1 MSARRRRNGVGKG
14 TTMRYPTIEHH
25 GTSEG
30 VTGSCHQLH
39 MHATSS
45 LLVDCGLF
53 QGSETSA
60 DGRASAG
67 QLAIEFALQTVKA
80 LVVTHVHID
89 HVGRIPYLLA
99 AGFEGPILCSEAS
112 AKLLPIVLVDA
123 FKLSFSRDQQRIDRY
138 IDIVES
144 RLAALPYQHWFTLE
158 DTDELNARIRLQRA
172 GHIIGS
178 AYVEID
184 LDYPQAGE
192 SKRIVFSGDLG
203 APHAPFLMPPQPPER
218 ADILVLEST
227 YGDRIHEDRQTRR
240 QRLEAVI
247 EQALQDQGT
256 VLIPAFS
263 IGRTQELLY
272 ELEEIIHTRSVG
284 ASSLANMLPSETVP
298 ASSASVGA
306 SLLANSATDRP
317 PLATETSVTP
327 IPPLSTEERA
337 APILPLPSEKRA
349 NSDHLPLPSGER
361 AGVRGR
367 EAMPENGITSESAGV
382 RGNETSPAISSDAE
396 QPPLPL
402 RERAGERGQK
412 AAANHSPDQ
421 TTTNWSELP
430 IILDS
435 PLASR
440 FTAAYRELKPFWNQ
454 EARDRVQSGR
464 RPLSFEQLITI
475 DSHSDHQRI
484 VNHLTQTAR
493 PAIVIAGGGMCSG
506 GRIVNYLKAML
517 GDKRHNVLFVGYQ
530 ARGTPG
536 HNIQTYGPKG
546 GYVNLD
552 GERFDIRAGI
562 SSIGGYSAHADQNG
576 LVDFVTGMQQWP
588 TEIRVVHGE
597 RGMKQALAGVLKVSF
612 AFYGREL
619 TLRV

>member
-1 MSARRRRNGVGKG
+1 MG
-14 TTMRYPTIEHH
+14 YPQIEHH
-25 GTSEG
+25 GAKDG
-30 VTGSCHQLH
+30 VTGSCHQLD
-39 MHATSS
+39 MNATTS

-53 QGSETSA
+53 QG
-60 DGRASAG
+60 DDASIPSG
-67 QLAIEFALQTVKA
+67 EGGSRLPIDFPLDTIKA

-99 AGFEGPILCSEAS
+99 AGFAGPILCSEAS
-112 AKLLPIVLVDA
+112 AKLLPIVLEDA
-123 FKLSFSRDQQRIDRY
+123 FKLSFSRDQQRIERY

-144 RLAALPYQHWFTLE
+144 RLVALPYQHWFTLV
-158 DTDELNARIRLQRA
+158 DTEELKARIRLQRA

-184 LDYPQAGE
+184 LNYPQAGE

-203 APHAPFLMPPQPPER
+203 APHAPFLMPPQPPEC

-227 YGDRIHEDRQTRR
+227 YGDRLHEDRQTRR

-298 ASSASVGA
+298 ASSTSVGA
-306 SLLANSATDRP
+306 SLLANTTTDRP
-317 PLATETSVTP
+317 PLPTETSATP
-327 IPPLSTEERA
+327 IPPL
-337 APILPLPSEKRA
+337 PP
-349 NSDHLPLPSGER
+349 GER

-367 EAMPENGITSESAGV
+367 EAMPENGITSESAGM

-402 RERAGERGQK
+402 RERAGERGINETPL
-412 AAANHSPDQ
+412 AANHSPDQ
-421 TTTNWSELP
+421 STTNWPELP

-454 EARDRVQSGR
+454 EARDRDQSGR
-464 RPLSFEQLITI
+464 RPLAFEQLITI

-530 ARGTPG
+530 AKGTPG
-536 HNIQTYGPKG
+536 HAIQTYGPKG

-597 RGMKQALAGVLKVSF
+597 QRAKEALAEALKARYIDDNKDV
-612 AFYGREL
+612 EL
-619 TLRV
+619 RL

>member
-1 MSARRRRNGVGKG
+1 MG
-14 TTMRYPTIEHH
+14 YPQIEHH
-25 GTSEG
+25 GAKDG
-30 VTGSCHQLH
+30 VTGSCHQLD
-39 MHATSS
+39 MNATTS

-53 QGSETSA
+53 QG
-60 DGRASAG
+60 DDASIPSG
-67 QLAIEFALQTVKA
+67 EGGSRLPIDFPLDTIKA

-112 AKLLPIVLVDA
+112 AKLLPIVLEDA
-123 FKLSFSRDQQRIDRY
+123 FKLSFSRDQQRIERY

-144 RLAALPYQHWFTLE
+144 RLVALPYQHWFTLV

-184 LDYPQAGE
+184 LNYPQAGE

-227 YGDRIHEDRQTRR
+227 YGDRLHEDRQTRR

-284 ASSLANMLPSETVP
+284 ANSLANVLPSETVP
-298 ASSASVGA
+298 APVGA
-306 SLLANSATDRP
+306 SSLANSNSDRLSLP
-317 PLATETSVTP
+317 TETSATP

-337 APILPLPSEKRA
+337 APVLPLPSEKRA
-349 NSDHLPLPSGER
+349 NS
-361 AGVRGR
+361 
-367 EAMPENGITSESAGV
+367 ESAGV
-382 RGNETSPAISSDAE
+382 RGETAGDTPA
-396 QPPLPL
+396 
-402 RERAGERGQK
+402 
-412 AAANHSPDQ
+412 
-421 TTTNWSELP
+421 TNWPELP

-454 EARDRVQSGR
+454 EARDRLQSGR

-530 ARGTPG
+530 AKGTPG
-536 HNIQTYGPKG
+536 HAIQTYGPKG

-552 GERFDIRAGI
+552 GERIDIRAGI

-597 RGMKQALAGVLKVSF
+597 QEAKQTLADRLYAEYEQRNRPLLEIVS
-612 AFYGREL
+612 ATR
-619 TLRV
+619 T

>member
-1 MSARRRRNGVGKG
+1 MG
-14 TTMRYPTIEHH
+14 YPQIEHH
-25 GTSEG
+25 GAKDG
-30 VTGSCHQLH
+30 VTGSCHQLD
-39 MHATSS
+39 MNATAS

-53 QGSETSA
+53 QGN
-60 DGRASAG
+60 DASIPSG
-67 QLAIEFALQTVKA
+67 EGGSRLPIDFPLNTIKA

-112 AKLLPIVLVDA
+112 AKLLPIVLEDA
-123 FKLSFSRDQQRIDRY
+123 FKLSFSRDQQRIERY

-144 RLAALPYQHWFTLE
+144 RLVALPYQHWFTLV

-184 LDYPQAGE
+184 LNYPQAGE

-227 YGDRIHEDRQTRR
+227 YGDRLHEDRQTRR

-298 ASSASVGA
+298 APVGA
-306 SLLANSATDRP
+306 SSLANSNTDRP
-317 PLATETSVTP
+317 PLPTETRVTP
-327 IPPLSTEERA
+327 TLSTEESA
-337 APILPLPSEKRA
+337 APILPLPPR
-349 NSDHLPLPSGER
+349 ER

-367 EAMPENGITSESAGV
+367 KAVPENGITAESAEV
-382 RGNETSPAISSDAE
+382 RGETAGDTPA
-396 QPPLPL
+396 
-402 RERAGERGQK
+402 
-412 AAANHSPDQ
+412 
-421 TTTNWSELP
+421 TNWPKLP

-440 FTAAYRELKPFWNQ
+440 FTAAYRELKSFWNQ

-464 RPLSFEQLITI
+464 RPLAFEQLITI

-530 ARGTPG
+530 AKGTPG
-536 HNIQTYGPKG
+536 HAIQTYGPKG

-588 TEIRVVHGE
+588 TEIRAVHGE
-597 RGMKQALAGVLKVSF
+597 QEAKQTLADRLYAEYEQRNRPLLEIVS
-612 AFYGREL
+612 AG
-619 TLRV
+619 

>member
-1 MSARRRRNGVGKG
+1 MG
-14 TTMRYPTIEHH
+14 YPQIEHH
-25 GTSEG
+25 GAKDG
-30 VTGSCHQLH
+30 VTGSCHQLD
-39 MHATSS
+39 MNATTS

-53 QGSETSA
+53 QG
-60 DGRASAG
+60 DDASIPSG
-67 QLAIEFALQTVKA
+67 EGGSRLPIDFPLDTIKA

-112 AKLLPIVLVDA
+112 AKLLPIVLEDA
-123 FKLSFSRDQQRIDRY
+123 FKLSFSRDQQRVERY
-138 IDIVES
+138 IDLVES
-144 RLAALPYQHWFTLE
+144 RLVALPYQHWFTLV
-158 DTDELNARIRLQRA
+158 DTEELNARIRLQRA

-184 LDYPQAGE
+184 LNYPQAGE

-227 YGDRIHEDRQTRR
+227 YGDRLHEDRQTRR
-240 QRLEAVI
+240 QRLEAII

-284 ASSLANMLPSETVP
+284 ASPLINVPPSETV
-298 ASSASVGA
+298 SASVGA
-306 SLLANSATDRP
+306 SSLANSNNPDRP
-317 PLATETSVTP
+317 L
-327 IPPLSTEERA
+327 
-337 APILPLPSEKRA
+337 
-349 NSDHLPLPSGER
+349 LPSGER

-367 EAMPENGITSESAGV
+367 EALPESSITSESAGM
-382 RGNETSPAISSDAE
+382 RRDTPE
-396 QPPLPL
+396 
-402 RERAGERGQK
+402 
-412 AAANHSPDQ
+412 
-421 TTTNWSELP
+421 TNWPELP
-430 IILDS
+430 VILDS

-530 ARGTPG
+530 AKGTPG
-536 HNIQTYGPKG
+536 HAIQTYGPKG

-597 RGMKQALAGVLKVSF
+597 DNAKHALAAQLQAV
-612 AFYGREL
+612 YRQHGRASAVVVTGGE
-619 TLRV
+619 

>member
-1 MSARRRRNGVGKG
+1 MG
-14 TTMRYPTIEHH
+14 YPQIEHH
-25 GTSEG
+25 GAKDG
-30 VTGSCHQLH
+30 VTGSCHQLD
-39 MHATSS
+39 MNATTS

-53 QGSETSA
+53 QG
-60 DGRASAG
+60 DDASIPSG
-67 QLAIEFALQTVKA
+67 EGGSRLLIDFPLDTIKA

-112 AKLLPIVLVDA
+112 AKLLPIVLEDA
-123 FKLSFSRDQQRIDRY
+123 FKLSFSRDQQRIERY

-144 RLAALPYQHWFTLE
+144 RLVALPYQHWFTLA

-184 LDYPQAGE
+184 LNYPQAGE

-227 YGDRIHEDRQTRR
+227 YGDRLHEDRQTRR

-284 ASSLANMLPSETVP
+284 ANSLANVLPSETVP
-298 ASSASVGA
+298 APVGA
-306 SLLANSATDRP
+306 SSLSNSNTDRP
-317 PLATETSVTP
+317 PLPTETRVTP
-327 IPPLSTEERA
+327 ILPTEERA

-349 NSDHLPLPSGER
+349 NSDRLPLPSGER

-412 AAANHSPDQ
+412 DAANHLPDQ
-421 TTTNWSELP
+421 TTTNWPELP

-475 DSHSDHQRI
+475 DSHRDHQRI
-484 VNHLTQTAR
+484 VNHLTQTAS
-493 PAIVIAGGGMCSG
+493 PAIVIAGSGMCSG

-530 ARGTPG
+530 AKGTPG
-536 HNIQTYGPKG
+536 HAIQTYGPKG

-597 RGMKQALAGVLKVSF
+597 KRAKQALGAQLHASYKQQNRPDVRITTGGMEGMSEQGGS
-612 AFYGREL
+612 YGS
-619 TLRV
+619 

>member
-1 MSARRRRNGVGKG
+1 MG
-14 TTMRYPTIEHH
+14 YPQIEHH
-25 GTSEG
+25 GAKDG
-30 VTGSCHQLH
+30 VTGSCHQLD
-39 MHATSS
+39 MNATTS

-53 QGSETSA
+53 QG
-60 DGRASAG
+60 DDASIPSG
-67 QLAIEFALQTVKA
+67 EGGSRLPIDFPLVTIKA

-99 AGFEGPILCSEAS
+99 AGFAGPILCSEAS
-112 AKLLPIVLVDA
+112 AKLLPIVLEDT
-123 FKLSFSRDQQRIDRY
+123 FKLSFSRDQQRIERY

-144 RLAALPYQHWFTLE
+144 RLVALPYQHWFTLV

-184 LDYPQAGE
+184 LNYPQAGE

-227 YGDRIHEDRQTRR
+227 YGDRLHEDRQTRR

-272 ELEEIIHTRSVG
+272 ELEEIIHTRSVET
-284 ASSLANMLPSETVP
+284 SSLTNMLPSETVP

-306 SLLANSATDRP
+306 SSLAKSNS
-317 PLATETSVTP
+317 TEQ
-327 IPPLSTEERA
+327 PPLSTETRA
-337 APILPLPSEKRA
+337 APIHPLP
-349 NSDHLPLPSGER
+349 PGER
-361 AGVRGR
+361 AGVR
-367 EAMPENGITSESAGV
+367 ETIPESGITSERVGLRSK
-382 RGNETSPAISSDAE
+382 ETSLAISSDAE
-396 QPPLPL
+396 QPPLPQ

-412 AAANHSPDQ
+412 TAQNEAPLAENHSPDQ
-421 TTTNWSELP
+421 STTNWPELP

-464 RPLSFEQLITI
+464 RPLAFEQLITI

-530 ARGTPG
+530 AKGTPG
-536 HNIQTYGPKG
+536 HAIQTYGPKG

-552 GERFDIRAGI
+552 GERIDIRAGI
-562 SSIGGYSAHADQNG
+562 SSIGGYSAHADQSG
-576 LVDFVTGMQQWP
+576 LVEFVTGMQQWP

-597 RGMKQALAGVLKVSF
+597 QKAKQALADV
-612 AFYGREL
+612 
-619 TLRV
+619 LRVQYAAREVSIQTEPTN

>member
-1 MSARRRRNGVGKG
+1 MG
-14 TTMRYPTIEHH
+14 YPQIEHH
-25 GTSEG
+25 GAKDG
-30 VTGSCHQLH
+30 VTGSCHQLD
-39 MHATSS
+39 MNATTS

-53 QGSETSA
+53 QG
-60 DGRASAG
+60 DDASIPSG
-67 QLAIEFALQTVKA
+67 EGGSRLPIDFPLDTIKA

-99 AGFEGPILCSEAS
+99 AGFAGPILCSEAS
-112 AKLLPIVLVDA
+112 AKLLPIVLEDA
-123 FKLSFSRDQQRIDRY
+123 FKLSFSRDQQRIERY

-144 RLAALPYQHWFTLE
+144 RLVALPYQHWFTLV
-158 DTDELNARIRLQRA
+158 DTEELKARIRLQRA

-184 LDYPQAGE
+184 LNYPQAGE

-203 APHAPFLMPPQPPER
+203 APHAPFLMPPQSAER

-227 YGDRIHEDRQTRR
+227 YGDRLHEDRQTRR

-284 ASSLANMLPSETVP
+284 ASSLTNMLPSETVP

-306 SLLANSATDRP
+306 SLLANSTTDRP
-317 PLATETSVTP
+317 PLATEMSVTP
-327 IPPLSTEERA
+327 IPPLSTETRA
-337 APILPLPSEKRA
+337 APIPPLP
-349 NSDHLPLPSGER
+349 PGER

-367 EAMPENGITSESAGV
+367 ETMPENGITSESAGV
-382 RGNETSPAISSDAE
+382 RGKEASPAISNDAE
-396 QPPLPL
+396 QPPLPQ

-421 TTTNWSELP
+421 IITNWPKLP

-440 FTAAYRELKPFWNQ
+440 FTAAYRELKPFWSQ

-464 RPLSFEQLITI
+464 RPLGFEQLITI

-484 VNHLTQTAR
+484 VNHLAQTAR

-530 ARGTPG
+530 AKGTPG
-536 HNIQTYGPKG
+536 YAIQTFGPKG
-546 GYVNLD
+546 GYVDLD

-562 SSIGGYSAHADQNG
+562 NSIGGYSAHADQKG
-576 LVDFVTGMQQWP
+576 LVEFVTGMQQWP

-597 RGMKQALAGVLKVSF
+597 QKAKQALAARFHELYPQHGRPPAAITTGGAGDATEQDVLH
-612 AFYGREL
+612 A
-619 TLRV
+619 

>member
-1 MSARRRRNGVGKG
+1 MG
-14 TTMRYPTIEHH
+14 YPQIEHH
-25 GTSEG
+25 GAKDG
-30 VTGSCHQLH
+30 VTGSCHQLD
-39 MHATSS
+39 MNATAS

-53 QGSETSA
+53 QG
-60 DGRASAG
+60 DDASIPSG
-67 QLAIEFALQTVKA
+67 EGGSRLLIDFPLDTIKA

-112 AKLLPIVLVDA
+112 AKLLPIVLEDA
-123 FKLSFSRDQQRIDRY
+123 FKLSFSRDQQRIERY

-144 RLAALPYQHWFTLE
+144 RLVALPYQHWFTLV

-184 LDYPQAGE
+184 PNYPQAGE

-227 YGDRIHEDRQTRR
+227 YGDRLHEDRQTRR

-298 ASSASVGA
+298 ASVGA
-306 SLLANSATDRP
+306 SSLANSNSDHP
-317 PLATETSVTP
+317 
-327 IPPLSTEERA
+327 
-337 APILPLPSEKRA
+337 PLPSE
-349 NSDHLPLPSGER
+349 ER
-361 AGVRGR
+361 AGVR
-367 EAMPENGITSESAGV
+367 ETIPENGITSERAGL
-382 RGNETSPAISSDAE
+382 RSKETSLAISSDAE

-412 AAANHSPDQ
+412 AAASHSPDQ
-421 TTTNWSELP
+421 TTTNWPKLP

-506 GRIVNYLKAML
+506 GRIVNYLKTML

-530 ARGTPG
+530 AKGTPG
-536 HNIQTYGPKG
+536 HVIQTYGPKG
-546 GYVNLD
+546 GYVDLD
-552 GERFDIRAGI
+552 GERFAIRAGI

-588 TEIRVVHGE
+588 TEIRVVHG
-597 RGMKQALAGVLKVSF
+597 KDNAKHALA
-612 AFYGREL
+612 A
-619 TLRV
+619 

>member
-1 MSARRRRNGVGKG
+1 MG
-14 TTMRYPTIEHH
+14 YPQIEHH
-25 GTSEG
+25 GAKDG
-30 VTGSCHQLH
+30 VTGSCHQLD
-39 MHATSS
+39 MNATTS

-53 QGSETSA
+53 QG
-60 DGRASAG
+60 DDASIPSG
-67 QLAIEFALQTVKA
+67 EGGSRLPIDFPLDTIKA

-112 AKLLPIVLVDA
+112 AKLLPIVLEDA
-123 FKLSFSRDQQRIDRY
+123 FKLSFSRDQQRIERY

-144 RLAALPYQHWFTLE
+144 RLVALPYQHWFTLV

-184 LDYPQAGE
+184 LNYPQAGE

-227 YGDRIHEDRQTRR
+227 YGDRLHEDRQTRR

-256 VLIPAFS
+256 VLIPTFS

-298 ASSASVGA
+298 ASVGA
-306 SLLANSATDRP
+306 SSPANSTTDRP
-317 PLATETSVTP
+317 PL
-327 IPPLSTEERA
+327 
-337 APILPLPSEKRA
+337 PSE
-349 NSDHLPLPSGER
+349 ER
-361 AGVRGR
+361 AGVR
-367 EAMPENGITSESAGV
+367 ETIPENGITSESAGL
-382 RGNETSPAISSDAE
+382 RSKETSLAISSDAE
-396 QPPLPL
+396 QPPLPQ

-412 AAANHSPDQ
+412 TAQNEGPLAENHSPDQ
-421 TTTNWSELP
+421 STTNWPELP

-464 RPLSFEQLITI
+464 RPLAFEQLITI

-530 ARGTPG
+530 AKGTPG
-536 HNIQTYGPKG
+536 HAIQTYGPKG

-552 GERFDIRAGI
+552 GEHFDIRAGI

-597 RGMKQALAGVLKVSF
+597 QEAKQALADV
-612 AFYGREL
+612 
-619 TLRV
+619 LRVQYAAREVSIQTEPVN

>member
-1 MSARRRRNGVGKG
+1 MG
-14 TTMRYPTIEHH
+14 YPQIEHH
-25 GTSEG
+25 GAKDG
-30 VTGSCHQLH
+30 VTGSCHQLD
-39 MHATSS
+39 MNATTS

-53 QGSETSA
+53 QG
-60 DGRASAG
+60 DDASIPSG
-67 QLAIEFALQTVKA
+67 EGGSRLLIDFPLDTIKA

-112 AKLLPIVLVDA
+112 AKLLPIVLEDA
-123 FKLSFSRDQQRIDRY
+123 FKLSFSRDQQRIERY

-144 RLAALPYQHWFTLE
+144 RLVALPYQHWFTLV

-227 YGDRIHEDRQTRR
+227 YGDRLHEDRQTRR

-272 ELEEIIHTRSVG
+272 ELEEIIHTHSVG
-284 ASSLANMLPSETVP
+284 ASSPANMLPSETVP
-298 ASSASVGA
+298 AFVGA
-306 SLLANSATDRP
+306 SSLANSNSDRP
-317 PLATETSVTP
+317 PL
-327 IPPLSTEERA
+327 
-337 APILPLPSEKRA
+337 PSE
-349 NSDHLPLPSGER
+349 ER
-361 AGVRGR
+361 AGVR
-367 EAMPENGITSESAGV
+367 ETIPENGITSESAGL
-382 RGNETSPAISSDAE
+382 RSKETSLAISSDAE
-396 QPPLPL
+396 QPPLPQ

-412 AAANHSPDQ
+412 TTQNEAPPAENHSPDQ
-421 TTTNWSELP
+421 STTNWPKLP

-435 PLASR
+435 PLAGR

-464 RPLSFEQLITI
+464 RPLAFEQLITI

-530 ARGTPG
+530 AKGTPG
-536 HNIQTYGPKG
+536 HAIQTYGPKG
-546 GYVNLD
+546 GYIILD

-597 RGMKQALAGVLKVSF
+597 DNAKHALAAQLQAV
-612 AFYGREL
+612 YRQHGRASAVVVTGGE
-619 TLRV
+619 

>member
-1 MSARRRRNGVGKG
+1 
-14 TTMRYPTIEHH
+14 MRYPRIQHH
-25 GTSEG
+25 GAKDG
-30 VTGSCHQLH
+30 VTGSCHQLD
-39 MHATSS
+39 MNASTG

-53 QGSETSA
+53 QG
-60 DGRASAG
+60 DDASIPG
-67 QLAIEFALQTVKA
+67 GEGGSRLPIDFPLDTIKA

-99 AGFEGPILCSEAS
+99 AGFAGPILCSEAS
-112 AKLLPIVLVDA
+112 AKLLPIVLEDA
-123 FKLSFSRDQQRIDRY
+123 FKLSFSRDQQRIERY

-144 RLAALPYQHWFTLE
+144 RLVALPYQHWFTLV

-184 LDYPQAGE
+184 LNYPQAGE

-203 APHAPFLMPPQPPER
+203 APHAPFLMPPQSPER

-284 ASSLANMLPSETVP
+284 ASSLANMFPSETVP
-298 ASSASVGA
+298 ASSTSVGA
-306 SLLANSATDRP
+306 SLLANN
-317 PLATETSVTP
+317 
-327 IPPLSTEERA
+327 
-337 APILPLPSEKRA
+337 
-349 NSDHLPLPSGER
+349 NSDHLPLPLGER

-367 EAMPENGITSESAGV
+367 ETMPENGITSESTGV

-396 QPPLPL
+396 QPPLPQ

-412 AAANHSPDQ
+412 TAQNETPLAESHSPEQ
-421 TTTNWSELP
+421 TTTNWPELP

-464 RPLSFEQLITI
+464 RPLAFEQLITI

-530 ARGTPG
+530 AKGTPG
-536 HNIQTYGPKG
+536 HAIQTYGLKG

-562 SSIGGYSAHADQNG
+562 SSIGGYSAHADQKG
-576 LVDFVTGMQQWP
+576 LVEFVTGMQQWP

-597 RGMKQALAGVLKVSF
+597 QRAKEALAEALKQHPPAPF
-612 AFYGREL
+612 EL
-619 TLRV
+619 KL